1 MRSCSVYVGLHP
13 VFIALK
19 LTLIFHP
26 PVVPQTLAAY
36 LSLCPSTQDVV
47 LDFSRVDTLT
57 FPLPHDPPPS
67 SLYQTLPHPAQ
78 RSSDVKRS
86 LGQIASCNGHVSR
99 DQVRYFNPQRDCLR
113 TSDNS
118 VAPLSFSKIKA
129 SYANSSWPVFSQ
141 MVNPVVPLGGS
152 LGYDDKLFS
161 FVWCVHYSIRFFAP
175 SFHFEFVRLIS
186 GHSRTS
192 IRMDLPKGRLGSRR
206 ECLPLNSKTCAPT
219 LGALFM
225 RLSALLH
232 NAD

>member
-13 VFIALK
+13 ASIALK

-118 VAPLSFSKIKA
+118 VASLSFSKIFQDQGLVRQLELA
-129 SYANSSWPVFSQ
+129 SFLADGQPGRTTRRFSRIRRQ
-141 MVNPVVPLGGS
+141 ALQLRLVRPL
-152 LGYDDKLFS
+152 LDQIF
-161 FVWCVHYSIRFFAP
+161 R
-175 SFHFEFVRLIS
+175 
-186 GHSRTS
+186 
-192 IRMDLPKGRLGSRR
+192 
-206 ECLPLNSKTCAPT
+206 
-219 LGALFM
+219 
-225 RLSALLH
+225 ALL
-232 NAD
+232 